1 MRDIWTHTETED
13 GHMKTGRKW
22 SDAARSQRMPR
33 IAGNHWKLGRGK
45 EVFFPRAFRGRM
57 AL

>member
-1 MRDIWTHTETED
+1 MVNDWYVYQRKVRDIWTHTETED

-33 IAGNHWKLGRGK
+33 IAGNH
-45 EVFFPRAFRGRM
+45 
-57 AL
+57 